1 MSGGWLIGQS
11 LLNGLTMGGIYA
23 LISVGLT
30 LIFGVM
36 KVINFAQGEFL
47 MLGMYMTFLL
57 HRMSGLGPYHLLI
70 PVILVMFLI
79 GVILYRILIKPIIG
93 RDGTSF
99 IIITMG
105 LSYVMTTTIQLIFSP
120 NSQTVATSVSSISVP
135 IGPFSI
141 ALSRLIAFGFMAVAV
156 LLVYLFLK
164 KTDVG
169 RAMRATS
176 ENIEVS
182 QMLGIKTNNM
192 FRLAFGLGIT
202 MAGITGLLL
211 TPIYFVTPTVG
222 APFKTIAMACVVL
235 GGLGNVGGAVI
246 GGFLT
251 GILEAFVGS
260 FISFDLAPG
269 SGYLILLIVLI
280 FKPDGLFGKGARKA

>member
-1 MSGGWLIGQS
+1 MSQGWLIGQS

-47 MLGMYMTFLL
+47 MLGMYMTLML
-57 HRMSGLGPYHLLI
+57 QRMSGLGPYYLVI
-70 PVILVMFLI
+70 PVAAVMYAI
-79 GVILYRILIKPIIG
+79 GMVVYRILIKPIIG
-93 RDGTSF
+93 REGTSF
-99 IIITMG
+99 IIVTMG
-105 LSYVMTTTIQLIFSP
+105 LSYVMTTVVQLIFSP
-120 NSQTVATSVSSISVP
+120 NSQSVQTEVSKVTVPLGSFNMALPRV
-135 IGPFSI
+135 I
-141 ALSRLIAFGFMAVAV
+141 ACGVMMVAV
-156 LLVYLFLK
+156 LLVYFFLK
-164 KTDVG
+164 RTDLG

-182 QMLGIKTNNM
+182 QMLGIRTNNV

-211 TPIYFVTPTVG
+211 TPTYFVFPTVG

-235 GGLGNVGGAVI
+235 GGLGNIGGAVI
-246 GGFLT
+246 GGLLA
-251 GILEAFVGS
+251 GLCEAFVGS
-260 FISFDLAPG
+260 YISFDLAPG
-269 SGYLILLIVLI
+269 SIYLILLVVLLL
-280 FKPDGLFGKGARKA
+280 KPDGLFGKGARKA

>member
-1 MSGGWLIGQS
+1 MSQGWLIGQS

-47 MLGMYMTFLL
+47 MLGMYITLLMQRMTTFD
-57 HRMSGLGPYHLLI
+57 PYYLVL
-70 PVILVMFLI
+70 PVAAGMFVIGMLV
-79 GVILYRILIKPIIG
+79 YRILIKPIIG

-99 IIITMG
+99 IIVTMG
-105 LSYVMTTTIQLIFSP
+105 LSYVMTTVVQLIFSP
-120 NSQTVATSVSSISVP
+120 NSQSVHSAAAEVTVP
-135 IGPFSI
+135 IGSFNMAMP
-141 ALSRLIAFGFMAVAV
+141 RLVACGVMLVAV
-156 LLVYLFLK
+156 LLVYFFLK
-164 KTDVG
+164 KTDMG

-176 ENIEVS
+176 ENIEVA
-182 QMLGIKTNNM
+182 QMLGIKTNNI

-211 TPIYFVTPTVG
+211 TPIYFVYPTVG

-235 GGLGNVGGAVI
+235 GGLGNIGGTVI
-246 GGFLT
+246 GGLLA
-251 GILEAFVGS
+251 GICEAFVGS
-260 FISFDLAPG
+260 YISFDLAPG
-269 SGYLILLIVLI
+269 SIYLILLIVLLV
-280 FKPDGLFGKGARKA
+280 KPNGLFGKGARQA

>member
-1 MSGGWLIGQS
+1 MSQGWLIGQS

-30 LIFGVM
+30 VIFGVM

-47 MLGMYMTFLL
+47 MLGMYMALLL
-57 HRMSGLGPYHLLI
+57 HRISGLGPYYLVI
-70 PVILVMFLI
+70 PVAIVMFLI
-79 GVILYRILIKPIIG
+79 GMVIYRILIKPIIG

-105 LSYVMTTTIQLIFSP
+105 LSYVMTTVVQLIFSP
-120 NSQTVATSVSSISVP
+120 NSQSVVTSVSKVTVP
-135 IGPFSI
+135 VGSFNM
-141 ALSRLIAFGFMAVAV
+141 ALPRLIACGVMGAAVC
-156 LLVYLFLK
+156 LVSLFLK

-182 QMLGIKTNNM
+182 QMLGIKTNSM

-211 TPIYFVTPTVG
+211 TPTYFVTPTVG

-235 GGLGNVGGAVI
+235 GGLGNIWGAVVGGLLA
-246 GGFLT
+246 
-251 GILEAFVGS
+251 GICEAFVGS

-269 SGYLILLIVLI
+269 SIYLILLIVLI